1 MGEPVRV
8 AQVGVLHSHAAAY
21 RESLLHLPEARLVA
35 CYDPDPA
42 AARARL
48 EPALADV
55 PLYDRLPEL
64 LARERPEAVLVTL
77 PSDAEPAAVVAC
89 ADAGVHCFVEK
100 PVARSAAELAPVE
113 EAIRRN
119 GVAFHLGYTRR
130 FTAPGSALRGLVEQG
145 LLGEIRSVEGRW
157 ITTSVRSR
165 DPAHYA
171 FSRAR
176 SGGGILHWLGCHWLD
191 LMRYVTGLEV
201 VGVSGVLATLSG
213 EAVDVEDTAALSLR
227 FANGAV
233 GSLHA
238 AYTTGGDDLYFGL
251 RGALGWARWERS
263 LPEITAY
270 SEHPLWN
277 AAPRRTLTFRLPA
290 TPGYG
295 GAAGRESVRRFF
307 AAFREGKAPMFTTE
321 DARRVLEV
329 LDAAAESSRTGR
341 YVPLGPG

>member
-1 MGEPVRV
+1 MAEPVRV
-8 AQVGVLHSHAAAY
+8 AQLGVLHSHAAAY

-48 EPALADV
+48 GPALAAL

-77 PSDAEPAAVVAC
+77 PSDAAPAAVVAC
-89 ADAGVHCFVEK
+89 ADAGAHCFVEK
-100 PVARSAAELAPVE
+100 PVARGAAELAPVE
-113 EAIRRN
+113 DAVRRN

-130 FTAPGSALRGLVEQG
+130 FTAPGSTLRALVEQG
-145 LLGEIRSVEGRW
+145 LLGEIQSVEGRW
-157 ITTSVRSR
+157 ITSSVRSR
-165 DPAHYA
+165 DPGHYA

-213 EAVDVEDTAALSLR
+213 EAIDVEDTAALAPR

-238 AYTTGGDDLYFGL
+238 AYTAGGDDLSFVL
-251 RGALGWARWERS
+251 RGSRGWARWERS

-270 SEHPLWN
+270 SEHPRWS
-277 AAPRRTLTFRLPA
+277 AAPRRTLTFQLPA
-290 TPGYG
+290 LPGYG
-295 GAAGRESVRRFF
+295 GAAGHESIRRFF
-307 AAFREGKAPMFTTE
+307 AAFREGGAPMFTTE

-341 YVPLGPG
+341 YVTLGQG